1 MKKLILSLLIL
12 GFVTAAQAQK
22 EPILKSKK
30 GHYILPQT
38 GDWAI
43 GISANTFLN
52 YAGNLFSN
60 NNNAPDFS
68 FFDQNNTVFGKKFVS
83 ENFAYRG
90 SLSMLYGNSTE
101 NVFVKDLAPG
111 AASDAT
117 VTDKINAQN
126 FEMILR
132 GGVEYRRGSGR
143 LQGVYGG
150 YAQVGFSSGSTSSRT
165 YGNTMENYR
174 SVALSRQTEYK
185 EGTGM
190 NFGLFGFAGV
200 EYFFAPRI
208 SIGGE
213 FNLGALYY
221 MEGKT
226 TRTEEVW
233 NNSTSSAEILK
244 KDVQA
249 NSSEFNI
256 STDNLGGV
264 LKLMF
269 HF

>member
-1 MKKLILSLLIL
+1 MKKIILSLLIL
-12 GFVTAAQAQK
+12 AFVVPLQAQK

-38 GDWAI
+38 GDWAV

-52 YAGNLFSN
+52 YAGNMFSSN
-60 NNNAPDFS
+60 NSAPDFS
-68 FFDQNNTVFGKKFVS
+68 FFDQNNTIFGKKFVS

-90 SLSMLYGNSTE
+90 SLSMLYLNSTN
-101 NVFVKDLAPG
+101 NVFVKDLTPG

-117 VTDKINAQN
+117 VTDKVNLNSFQ
-126 FEMILR
+126 MILR

-150 YAQVGFSSGSTSSRT
+150 YAQVGYFSGNTNSRT
-165 YGNTMENYR
+165 YGNSMENYR
-174 SVALSRQTEYK
+174 SVSLSRQTEYK

-226 TRTEEVW
+226 TRTDEVW
-233 NNSTSSAEILK
+233 NNSTSSAELIK

-249 NSSEFNI
+249 NTSEFNI

>member
-1 MKKLILSLLIL
+1 MKKIILSLLIL
-12 GFVTAAQAQK
+12 GFVSALQAQK

-43 GISANTFLN
+43 GISANSILN
-52 YAGNLFSN
+52 YAGNMFSG
-60 NNNAPDFS
+60 NNNAANFG
-68 FFDQNNTVFGKKFVS
+68 FFDQNNTVFGKKFIS

-90 SLSMLYGNSTE
+90 SLSMLYANNTN

-117 VTDKINAQN
+117 VTDKVNINN
-126 FEMILR
+126 FQMILR

-150 YAQVGFSSGSTSSRT
+150 YAQVGYFSGSSNSRT

-174 SVALSRQTEYK
+174 SVALSRQTEYN
-185 EGTGM
+185 EGNGF

-213 FNLGALYY
+213 FNLGMLYY

-233 NNSTSSAEILK
+233 NNSTSAAELIK
-244 KDVQA
+244 RDVQA
-249 NSSEFNI
+249 NSSGFNI
-256 STDNLGGV
+256 STDNIGGI